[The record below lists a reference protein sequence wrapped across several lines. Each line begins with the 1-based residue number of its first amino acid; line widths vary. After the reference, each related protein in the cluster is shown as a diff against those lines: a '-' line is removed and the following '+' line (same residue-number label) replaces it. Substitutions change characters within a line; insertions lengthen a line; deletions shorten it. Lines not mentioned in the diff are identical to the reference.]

1 MSNVILARD
10 DYFQDICYGNLQ
22 TRRKFVSERDFPIQN
37 SYAGQVQCLSH
48 SRDQKL
54 VKSLV
59 QSAISYHGAFD
70 RSYAGIRIS
79 ESFVANL

>member
-1 MSNVILARD
+1 MSNVILARV

-48 SRDQKL
+48 SKDQKL

-59 QSAISYHGAFD
+59 QSAISYSAFD
-70 RSYAGIRIS
+70 RSYSGIRIS
-79 ESFVANL
+79 ESFLANL

>member
-1 MSNVILARD
+1 MSNVILARV

-22 TRRKFVSERDFPIQN
+22 TRRKFVSERDIPIQN
-37 SYAGQVQCLSH
+37 SYAGQVQCLRH

-59 QSAISYHGAFD
+59 QPVLYLIVRSID
-70 RSYAGIRIS
+70 RIP
-79 ESFVANL
+79 E